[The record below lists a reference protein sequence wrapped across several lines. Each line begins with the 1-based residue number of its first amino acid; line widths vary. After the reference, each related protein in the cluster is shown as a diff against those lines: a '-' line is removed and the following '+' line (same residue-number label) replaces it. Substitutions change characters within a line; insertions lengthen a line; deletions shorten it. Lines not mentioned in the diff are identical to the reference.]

1 MYITTIKEKGGYKFE
16 SCQRWVHEKVRREE
30 MEEKMIKLYYNL
42 QNNLKIMCVYICVYV
57 CPRNPEKNVGLLG
70 SSRAGAGVSS
80 CDLPGVDTENET
92 SGKSLYDRDS
102 SLALSS
108 DLFVCLF
115 VCLLAFFVSLHV
127 YVCKI
132 LDIHIQ

>member
-1 MYITTIKEKGGYKFE
+1 MYIATIKEKRGYKFE

-70 SSRAGAGVSS
+70 SSRAGAGVTS
-80 CDLPGVDTENET
+80 CDRSCPKIQTGLELHYI
-92 SGKSLYDRDS
+92 SQ
-102 SLALSS
+102 A
-108 DLFVCLF
+108 DLK
-115 VCLLAFFVSLHV
+115 
-127 YVCKI
+127 CK
-132 LDIHIQ
+132 LWKFWN